1 MDLVLV
7 VLICRP
13 LLSSQRL
20 AQSKQSC
27 REDWIEGRLSL
38 MIKKT
43 EKQKDLRNFSHL
55 EETTFWSTPTYHDHQ
70 PQDT

>member
-20 AQSKQSC
+20 ARSKQSC

-38 MIKKT
+38 MIKKVVSSAKRT
-43 EKQKDLRNFSHL
+43 VESGGR
-55 EETTFWSTPTYHDHQ
+55 
-70 PQDT
+70 